1 MFKFKVEW
9 YSNELSFPFN
19 TFMLYNFNALKIYF
33 SICVLLSIKSL
44 AFNLALIKIVCQENH
59 SLAAV
64 LLKHTI
70 VHGISTGVG
79 GLVLKRFYMWRN
91 LFTHIVTIMMKATH
105 VAIYI
110 QIFWPLWHIHTGAKL
125 IWNTLVRLQAHP
137 KNQIQTFPNQL

>member
-1 MFKFKVEW
+1 M
-9 YSNELSFPFN
+9 
-19 TFMLYNFNALKIYF
+19 
-33 SICVLLSIKSL
+33 LLSIKSL

-59 SLAAV
+59 SLAAF

-125 IWNTLVRLQAHP
+125 ISNTLVRLQADP
-137 KNQIQTFPNQL
+137 KNQLQNFPKSTLEEKEKCTIQWKKYVAHLLKVGLK